1 MSRKDLV
8 VPSSDAVPRYT
19 KTDLENA
26 RTKGQLLGWLQGAG
40 VTFALMFV
48 IGLIGWIPGILV
60 GAVLAFILV
69 KLLKR

>member
-1 MSRKDLV
+1 MSRKELV
-8 VPSSDAVPRYT
+8 PGSDTLPRYT

-48 IGLIGWIPGILV
+48 IGIIGWIPGILV
-60 GAVLAFILV
+60 GAGLAFILF